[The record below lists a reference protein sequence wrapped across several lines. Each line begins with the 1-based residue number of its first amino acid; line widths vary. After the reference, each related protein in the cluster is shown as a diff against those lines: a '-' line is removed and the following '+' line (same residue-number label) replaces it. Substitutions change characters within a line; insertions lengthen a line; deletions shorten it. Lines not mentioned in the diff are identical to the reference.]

1 MLNATL
7 NPVLQAHDSHPNH
20 LPVGVGIIG
29 LGTVG
34 AGAVKLLHRNPLVKV
49 VQVAVKSLEKI
60 RNVGEID
67 IAPLL
72 TTDVFA
78 VLQNPDV
85 QIVVEL
91 VGGIEL
97 AKQWVVAALT
107 NKKHVVTANK
117 ALIATHGAELF
128 ALAKA
133 NGVALLFEAS
143 VAGGIPILMPLK
155 VCLAANRIT
164 EIAGILNGTTNY
176 ILTRMMEDGWDFQT
190 ALAKAQAL
198 GFAEADPTS
207 DVGGQDAA
215 YKLAILAKLAFQRHI
230 NVADIF
236 CEGITAITPADI
248 NYAKRFGY
256 TIRLIGL
263 ARWDEQR
270 QSPELR
276 VHPMLVKSTHPLANV
291 YNEYNAILVKGD
303 AVGDTMFYGK
313 GAGELPTASAVCAD
327 VLALVKD
334 IQSNNLTVCAG
345 MEVLLSEELV
355 APLPISETINRYYI
369 RLNTKDEPGVLAEL
383 GKAFGNESVSLE
395 SFLQLPGDEP
405 ETASLMLVTH
415 LAQEQAVQ
423 QALTN
428 IMALSATKSIG
439 CVLRVL

>member
-1 MLNATL
+1 MSLNAAAATL
-7 NPVLQAHDSHPNH
+7 LPEILSASAPVRIGL
-20 LPVGVGIIG
+20 IG

-34 AGAVKLLHRNPLVKV
+34 SGTVKLLSRNPLVEL
-49 VQVAVKSLEKI
+49 VQIAVKSIDKARSLADI
-60 RNVGEID
+60 EI
-67 IAPLL
+67 AHLL
-72 TTDVFA
+72 TTDAFA
-78 VLQNPDV
+78 VVNNPDV
-85 QIVVEL
+85 QVVVEL
-91 VGGIEL
+91 VGGIDL
-97 AKQWVVAALT
+97 AKQWITTALN

-128 ALAKA
+128 ALAKK

-155 VCLAANRIT
+155 MCLAANKIT

-198 GFAEADPTS
+198 GFAEADPSS
-207 DVGGQDAA
+207 DVDGHDAA
-215 YKLAILAKLAFQRHI
+215 YKLAILAKIAFQRQI
-230 NVADIF
+230 DVAEIF
-236 CEGITAITPADI
+236 VEGITAITPADI
-248 NYAKRFGY
+248 DYAKRFGY

-263 ARWDEQR
+263 ARWNEER
-270 QSPELR
+270 QCPELR
-276 VHPMLVKSTHPLANV
+276 VHPMLLKNTHPLANV
-291 YNEYNAILVKGD
+291 YNEYNAIWVKGD

-345 MEVLLSEELV
+345 MEVFLSAEKV
-355 APLPISETINRYYI
+355 TPLPISETTNRYYI
-369 RLNTKDEPGVLAEL
+369 RLNTKDEAGVLAEL
-383 GKAFGNESVSLE
+383 GKAFGDQGVSLE
-395 SFLQLPGDEP
+395 SFLQLPGEEP

-415 LAQEQAVQ
+415 LAQEKNVQ
-423 QALTN
+423 QALKN
-428 IMALSATKSIG
+428 IVALTVTESIG

>member
-1 MLNATL
+1 MLNTL
-7 NPVLQAHDSHPNH
+7 SLQTTSSEKSTVLPPVRI
-20 LPVGVGIIG
+20 GIIG

-34 AGAVKLLHRNPLVKV
+34 SGTVKLLSRNPLVDV
-49 VQVAVKSLEKI
+49 VQIAVKSLDKA
-60 RNVGEID
+60 RSLSDID
-67 IAPLL
+67 VSALL
-72 TTDVFA
+72 TTDAMA
-78 VLQNPDV
+78 VVNNPNV

-97 AKQWVVAALT
+97 ARQWISTALN

-155 VCLAANRIT
+155 MCLAANKIT

-190 ALAKAQAL
+190 ALTKAQAL
-198 GFAEADPTS
+198 GFAEADPSS
-207 DVGGQDAA
+207 DVDGHDAA
-215 YKLAILAKLAFQRHI
+215 YKLAILAKIAFQRQI
-230 NVADIF
+230 DVAEIF
-236 CEGITAITPADI
+236 VEGITAITPADI
-248 NYAKRFGY
+248 DYAKRFGY

-263 ARWDEQR
+263 ARWNEER
-270 QSPELR
+270 QCPELR
-276 VHPMLVKSTHPLANV
+276 VHPMLLKNTHPLANV
-291 YNEYNAILVKGD
+291 YNEYNAIWVKGD

-313 GAGELPTASAVCAD
+313 GAGEMPTASAVCAD

-334 IQSNNLTVCAG
+334 IQSNNLTACAG
-345 MEVLLSEELV
+345 MEVFLAAEKV
-355 APLPISETINRYYI
+355 TPLPISETTNRYYI
-369 RLNTKDEPGVLAEL
+369 RLNTKDEAGVLAEL
-383 GKAFGNESVSLE
+383 GKAFGDEGVSLE
-395 SFLQLPGDEP
+395 SFLQLPGQEP

-415 LAQEQAVQ
+415 LAQEKNVQ
-423 QALTN
+423 QALKN
-428 IMALSATKSIG
+428 IVALTVTKSIG

>member
-1 MLNATL
+1 MLNTL
-7 NPVLQAHDSHPNH
+7 SLQTTSSEKSTVLPPVRI
-20 LPVGVGIIG
+20 GIIG

-34 AGAVKLLHRNPLVKV
+34 SGTVKLLSRNPLVDV
-49 VQVAVKSLEKI
+49 VQIAVKS
-60 RNVGEID
+60 ID
-67 IAPLL
+67 KARSLSDIDVSALL
-72 TTDVFA
+72 TTDAMA
-78 VLQNPDV
+78 VVNNPNV

-97 AKQWVVAALT
+97 ARQWISTALN

-155 VCLAANRIT
+155 MCLAANKIT

-190 ALAKAQAL
+190 ALTKAQAL
-198 GFAEADPTS
+198 GFAEADPSS
-207 DVGGQDAA
+207 DVDGHDAA
-215 YKLAILAKLAFQRHI
+215 YKLAILAKIAFQRQI
-230 NVADIF
+230 DVAEIF
-236 CEGITAITPADI
+236 VEGITAITPADI
-248 NYAKRFGY
+248 DYAKRFGY

-263 ARWDEQR
+263 ARWNEER
-270 QSPELR
+270 QCPELR
-276 VHPMLVKSTHPLANV
+276 VHPMLLKNTHPLANV
-291 YNEYNAILVKGD
+291 YNEYNAIWVKGD

-313 GAGELPTASAVCAD
+313 GAGEMPTASAVCAD

-334 IQSNNLTVCAG
+334 IQSNNLTACAG
-345 MEVLLSEELV
+345 MEVFLAAEKV
-355 APLPISETINRYYI
+355 TPLPISETTNRYYI
-369 RLNTKDEPGVLAEL
+369 RLNTKDEAGVLAEL
-383 GKAFGNESVSLE
+383 GKAFGDEGVSLE
-395 SFLQLPGDEP
+395 SFLQLPGQEP

-415 LAQEQAVQ
+415 LAQEKNVQ
-423 QALTN
+423 QALKN
-428 IMALSATKSIG
+428 IVALTVTKSIG

>member
-1 MLNATL
+1 MLNTL
-7 NPVLQAHDSHPNH
+7 SLQTASSEKSTVLPR
-20 LPVGVGIIG
+20 VRIGIIG

-34 AGAVKLLHRNPLVKV
+34 SGTVKLLSRNPLVEV
-49 VQVAVKSLEKI
+49 VQIAVKSLDKA
-60 RNVGEID
+60 RSLSDID
-67 IAPLL
+67 VSDLL
-72 TTDVFA
+72 TTDAMA
-78 VLQNPDV
+78 VVNNPNV

-97 AKQWVVAALT
+97 ARHWISIALK

-155 VCLAANRIT
+155 MCLAANKIT

-190 ALAKAQAL
+190 ALTKAQAL
-198 GFAEADPTS
+198 GFAEADPSS
-207 DVGGQDAA
+207 DVDGHDAA
-215 YKLAILAKLAFQRHI
+215 YKLAILAKIAFQRQI
-230 NVADIF
+230 DVAEIF
-236 CEGITAITPADI
+236 VEGITAIT
-248 NYAKRFGY
+248 RFGY

-263 ARWDEQR
+263 ARWNEER
-270 QSPELR
+270 QCPELR
-276 VHPMLVKSTHPLANV
+276 VHPMLLKNTHPLANV
-291 YNEYNAILVKGD
+291 YNEYNAIWVKGD

-313 GAGELPTASAVCAD
+313 GAGEMPTASAVCAD

-334 IQSNNLTVCAG
+334 IQSNNLTACAG
-345 MEVLLSEELV
+345 MEVFLSAEKV
-355 APLPISETINRYYI
+355 TPLPIFETTNRYYI
-369 RLNTKDEPGVLAEL
+369 RLNTKDEAGVLAEL
-383 GKAFGNESVSLE
+383 GKAFGDEGVSLE
-395 SFLQLPGDEP
+395 SFLQLPGQEP

-415 LAQEQAVQ
+415 LAQEKNVQ
-423 QALTN
+423 QALKN
-428 IMALSATKSIG
+428 IVALTVTQSIG

>member
-1 MLNATL
+1 MLNTL
-7 NPVLQAHDSHPNH
+7 SLQTASSEKSTVLPR
-20 LPVGVGIIG
+20 VRIGIIG

-34 AGAVKLLHRNPLVKV
+34 SGTVKLLSRNPLVEV
-49 VQVAVKSLEKI
+49 VQIAVKSLDKA
-60 RNVGEID
+60 RSLSDID
-67 IAPLL
+67 VSDLL
-72 TTDVFA
+72 TTDAMA
-78 VLQNPDV
+78 VVNNPNV

-97 AKQWVVAALT
+97 ARHWISIALK

-155 VCLAANRIT
+155 MCLAANKIT

-190 ALAKAQAL
+190 ALTKAQAL
-198 GFAEADPTS
+198 GFAEADPSS
-207 DVGGQDAA
+207 DVDGHDAA
-215 YKLAILAKLAFQRHI
+215 YKLAILAKIAFQRQI
-230 NVADIF
+230 DVAKIF
-236 CEGITAITPADI
+236 VEGITAITPADI
-248 NYAKRFGY
+248 DYAKRFGY

-263 ARWDEQR
+263 ARWNEER
-270 QSPELR
+270 QCPELR
-276 VHPMLVKSTHPLANV
+276 VHPMLLKNTHPLANV
-291 YNEYNAILVKGD
+291 YNEYNAIWVKGD

-313 GAGELPTASAVCAD
+313 GAGEMPTASAVCAD

-334 IQSNNLTVCAG
+334 IQSNNLTACAG
-345 MEVLLSEELV
+345 MEVFLSAEKV
-355 APLPISETINRYYI
+355 TPLPISETTNRYYI
-369 RLNTKDEPGVLAEL
+369 RLNTKDEAGVLAEL
-383 GKAFGNESVSLE
+383 GKAFGDEGVSLE
-395 SFLQLPGDEP
+395 SFLQLPGQES

-415 LAQEQAVQ
+415 LAQEKNVQ
-423 QALTN
+423 QALKN
-428 IMALSATKSIG
+428 IVALKVTKSIG

>member
-1 MLNATL
+1 MLNTL
-7 NPVLQAHDSHPNH
+7 SLQTTSSEKSTVLPPVRI
-20 LPVGVGIIG
+20 GIIG

-34 AGAVKLLHRNPLVKV
+34 SGTVKLLSRNPLVDV
-49 VQVAVKSLEKI
+49 VQIAVKSLDKA
-60 RNVGEID
+60 RSLSDID
-67 IAPLL
+67 VLALL
-72 TTDVFA
+72 TTDAMA
-78 VLQNPDV
+78 VVNNPNV

-97 AKQWVVAALT
+97 ARHWISIALK

-128 ALAKA
+128 ALAKE

-155 VCLAANRIT
+155 MCLAANKIT

-198 GFAEADPTS
+198 GFAEADPSS
-207 DVGGQDAA
+207 DVDGHDAA
-215 YKLAILAKLAFQRHI
+215 YKLAILAKIAFQRQI
-230 NVADIF
+230 DVAEIF
-236 CEGITAITPADI
+236 VEGITAITPADI
-248 NYAKRFGY
+248 DYAKRFGY

-263 ARWDEQR
+263 ARWNEER
-270 QSPELR
+270 QCPELR
-276 VHPMLVKSTHPLANV
+276 VHPMLLKNTHALANV
-291 YNEYNAILVKGD
+291 YNEYNAIWVKGD

-313 GAGELPTASAVCAD
+313 GAGEMPTASAVCAD

-334 IQSNNLTVCAG
+334 IQSNNLTACAG
-345 MEVLLSEELV
+345 MEVFLSAEKV
-355 APLPISETINRYYI
+355 TPLPISETTNRYYI
-369 RLNTKDEPGVLAEL
+369 RLNTKDEAGVLAEL
-383 GKAFGNESVSLE
+383 GKAFGDEGVSLE
-395 SFLQLPGDEP
+395 SFLQLPGQEP

-415 LAQEQAVQ
+415 LAQEKNVQ
-423 QALTN
+423 KALKNIVALTV
-428 IMALSATKSIG
+428 TKSIG